1 MKANRSGERALQGLE
16 ASMSSN
22 LATVRALEQKAAAMQ
37 GSLQSIS
44 DNEARALLGCLL
56 VRTRYGASAP

>member
-1 MKANRSGERALQGLE
+1 
-16 ASMSSN
+16 MSSN

-44 DNEARALLGCLL
+44 ENEASALQGAPL
-56 VRTRYGASAP
+56 VRTRYGAHAPWTRVSAAATTG

>member
-1 MKANRSGERALQGLE
+1 
-16 ASMSSN
+16 MSSN

-44 DNEARALLGCLL
+44 ENEARGQQETPCM
-56 VRTRYGASAP
+56 V

>member
-1 MKANRSGERALQGLE
+1 
-16 ASMSSN
+16 MSSN

-44 DNEARALLGCLL
+44 ENEARTLQGNPCVPVPL
-56 VRTRYGASAP
+56 VRTG

>member
-1 MKANRSGERALQGLE
+1 
-16 ASMSSN
+16 MSSN

-44 DNEARALLGCLL
+44 DNEARALQGGLL